1 MREKMPEMG
10 GRKTLPRAIP
20 AIAAISL
27 QVFACVYFVA
37 DALADRPSLSASG
50 AESLFEIVI
59 ALALL
64 AGILLGGFYIL
75 SLIRDAR
82 RREAAV
88 AIARGAL
95 SEILA
100 DRFTD
105 WGLSDA
111 EADVALFA
119 LKGCAIAQIADM
131 RSAAPGT
138 VRAQL
143 SQVYAKA
150 GVSSQAML
158 MSLFLDDLMDDEVIR
173 PGR

>member
-1 MREKMPEMG
+1 MPEVG
-10 GRKTLPRAIP
+10 VRKTLPQVIP
-20 AIAAISL
+20 ALAAISL
-27 QVFACVYFVA
+27 QVFACIYFVA
-37 DALADRPSLSASG
+37 DAMSDQSDPSTSG
-50 AESLFEIVI
+50 ADSIFEIVI

-75 SLIRDAR
+75 SLIREVRLRDAT
-82 RREAAV
+82 V

-95 SEILA
+95 SRILA
-100 DRFTD
+100 DRFIE

-119 LKGCAIAQIADM
+119 LKGCTIAQIADM
-131 RSAAPGT
+131 RSAASGT

-150 GVSSQAML
+150 GVSSQPML
-158 MSLFLDDLMDDEVIR
+158 MSLFLDDLMGDEVIR
-173 PGR
+173 PTD

>member
-1 MREKMPEMG
+1 MPEIG
-10 GRKTLPRAIP
+10 VRNTLPRVIP
-20 AIAAISL
+20 AIAVISL

-37 DALADRPSLSASG
+37 DAMADQSNPSTSG
-50 AESLFEIVI
+50 PDSIFEIVI

-64 AGILLGGFYIL
+64 AGILLSGSYVL
-75 SLIRDAR
+75 SLIREAR
-82 RREAAV
+82 LREATV

-95 SEILA
+95 SRILA
-100 DRFTD
+100 DRFIE
-105 WGLSDA
+105 WGLSVA

-119 LKGCAIAQIADM
+119 LKGCTIAQIADM
-131 RSAAPGT
+131 RAAAAGT

-150 GVSSQAML
+150 GVSSQPML

-173 PGR
+173 PTR